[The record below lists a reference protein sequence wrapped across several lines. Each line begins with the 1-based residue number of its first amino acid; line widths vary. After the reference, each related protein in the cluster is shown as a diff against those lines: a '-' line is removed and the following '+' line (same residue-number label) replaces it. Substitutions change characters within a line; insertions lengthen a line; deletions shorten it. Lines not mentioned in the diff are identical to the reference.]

1 VKYRIKYQFLVLAT
15 IILLPLSSYSNS
27 IDPKTECLKKK
38 TQEDSVDVLK
48 EDNKIPEEIKVKAT
62 PTKKTIVKPLPEK
75 VAYRSMEDDMDDSG
89 KIGEDDPNSAMSF
102 NFIYYIIDK
111 FKFTDPLE

>member
-1 VKYRIKYQFLVLAT
+1 MKYSIKYQFLILAT
-15 IILLPLSSYSNS
+15 IIILPISSYANS
-27 IDPKTECLKKK
+27 IDPKTDCPKKK
-38 TQEDSVDVLK
+38 IQDSVDVAK
-48 EDNKIPEEIKVKAT
+48 EDNQIPEQIKVQT
-62 PTKKTIVKPLPEK
+62 PPKKNPVVKPLPEK
-75 VAYRSMEDDMDDSG
+75 VAYRSIEDDMDDSG

>member
-1 VKYRIKYQFLVLAT
+1 VNYSYKHLFLVLAT
-15 IILLPLSSYSNS
+15 IILLPLSSYS
-27 IDPKTECLKKK
+27 IELDPNTECPKKK
-38 TQEDSVDVLK
+38 AQEDSVDVLT
-48 EDNKIPEEIKVKAT
+48 EENKIPEQIRVKTT
-62 PTKKTIVKPLPEK
+62 PAKKSVVNPIPEK
-75 VAYRSMEDDMDDSG
+75 VAFRSMEDDMDDSG